1 MSPLVTGG
9 CEAPGWVK
17 RSPHKRVRLDSSN
30 RSPHSQACGTCG
42 VSSQRTVWRPR
53 TSRSPSASARA
64 GRSATS
70 STETMG
76 AMRPQSGAATGAT
89 ARNSLSD
96 PHSSA
101 SKCENPT
108 WRRRS
113 TGRTAATASRT
124 SGNIRRG
131 PVWKSSGSSS
141 TTRYWLKLK
150 PPGTRS
156 TGASWRRLGLHGRR
170 TQEDAELT
178 PLPMMRERRVLVLD
192 DDEKRHDWFREQAD
206 SLNWELHHAWTVA
219 EAIES
224 LNRNDFD

>member
-1 MSPLVTGG
+1 MSPLVTGA

-17 RSPHKRVRLDSSN
+17 RSPHK
-30 RSPHSQACGTCG
+30 
-42 VSSQRTVWRPR
+42 
-53 TSRSPSASARA
+53 SARRLLEQEPA
-64 GRSATS
+64 LPGVRDVGRVEPAH
-70 STETMG
+70 G
-76 AMRPQSGAATGAT
+76 VAAEDQPLAVRKRTRGPVGHVVHGDHGRDPAAQRSRNRGHGQ
-89 ARNSLSD
+89 ART
-96 PHSSA
+96 P
-101 SKCENPT
+101 

-178 PLPMMRERRVLVLD
+178 PPMMRERRVLVLD
-192 DDEKRHDWFREQAD
+192 
-206 SLNWELHHAWTVA
+206 
-219 EAIES
+219 
-224 LNRNDFD
+224 